1 MDNNLILILNNTI
14 LFGISFLFHL
24 FSLGLIVFLFY
35 KIFKTKNL
43 ATKISGR
50 IHNYDNELLKVE
62 ETLEKIQNE

>member
-14 LFGISFLFHL
+14 LFSISCLFHL

>member
-1 MDNNLILILNNTI
+1 MENNLLLVLNSTI
-14 LFGISFLFHL
+14 LFSISCLFHL

-35 KIFKTKNL
+35 KVFKTKNL

-50 IHNYDNELLKVE
+50 IHNYDKELLQVE

>member
-24 FSLGLIVFLFY
+24 FLLGLIVFLFY